1 MSDGP
6 ALPEAPLTGVPPTG
20 VLATGVPPAEPDVAP
35 DHWAGAVPEPVLAVG
50 AVVESGGALL
60 MVRRGHCPGEGLWSL
75 PGGKVEP
82 GESLEEAVAREVR
95 EETGLDVRVGELVGW
110 VERRGEGYHFVILDF
125 AATVEGSSPNEPQ
138 AGDDAAE
145 AAFVERSRLR
155 ELALVPGLLDWLA
168 EHGLLGGGGD

>member
-6 ALPEAPLTGVPPTG
+6 ALPEAPLKEAP
-20 VLATGVPPAEPDVAP
+20 LPAPLVAP
-35 DHWAGAVPEPVLAVG
+35 PHRAGALPEPVLAVG
-50 AVVESGGALL
+50 AVVGSGGALL
-60 MVRRGHCPGEGLWSL
+60 MVRRGHDPGAGLWSL
-75 PGGKVEP
+75 PGGRVQP
-82 GESLEEAVAREVR
+82 GEPLEEAVAREVR

-125 AATVEGSSPNEPQ
+125 AATVEESSPSEPQ
-138 AGDDAAE
+138 AGDDASE

-168 EHGLLGGGGD
+168 DHGLLGRGGD